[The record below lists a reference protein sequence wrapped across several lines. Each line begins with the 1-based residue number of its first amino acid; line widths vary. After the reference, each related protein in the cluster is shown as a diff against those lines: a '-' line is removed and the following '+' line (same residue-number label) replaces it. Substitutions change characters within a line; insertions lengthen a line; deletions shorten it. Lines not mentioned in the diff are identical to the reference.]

1 MTSRMRDQSGL
12 SMIELLIV
20 ILLLGVV
27 GTAIFG
33 ILFTSNRAYTFSS
46 DVREVMDDGRI
57 SLERIRREL
66 RAGRRV
72 YTASNAAALHFWV
85 DQNQDAIEQ
94 PQEQICYVVRSV
106 EADRWE
112 LTRWTVDLASCSAAA
127 PAGARTIAATLR
139 SADVFTYDCG
149 GGTPCPPTDPASND
163 VVREVTIGFQLDV
176 RSASGPDILPVSA
189 TVRLRNVA

>member
-1 MTSRMRDQSGL
+1 MQSESGL
-12 SMIELLIV
+12 SMVELLIV
-20 ILLLGVV
+20 VLLFGVV

-33 ILFTSNRAYTFSS
+33 VLFSSNRAYTFSS

-72 YTASNAAALHFWV
+72 YSGSTPSTLHFWV

-94 PQEQICYVVRSV
+94 PSEQVCYVVTPV
-106 EADRWE
+106 ETGRWE
-112 LTRWTVDLASCSAAA
+112 LTRWTADLASCASAA
-127 PAGARTIAATLR
+127 PVGSRTIAATLR
-139 SADVFTYDCG
+139 STSVFTYDCG
-149 GGTPCPPTDPASND
+149 GGAPCPPTDPASDD
-163 VVREVTIGFQLDV
+163 VVREVTIDFLLDV
-176 RSASGPDILPVSA
+176 RTAGGPDSLPVSG